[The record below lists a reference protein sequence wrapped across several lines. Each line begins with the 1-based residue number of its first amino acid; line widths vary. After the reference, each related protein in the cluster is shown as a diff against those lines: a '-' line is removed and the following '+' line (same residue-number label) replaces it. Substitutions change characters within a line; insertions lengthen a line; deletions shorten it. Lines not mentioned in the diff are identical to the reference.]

1 MSIRWTI
8 PLSGVLILAA
18 LILSSCAGPAPR
30 HPAGVAA
37 DAEWARAMKAG
48 RTAFERGD
56 LDLAARFYGA
66 ALSRGRIRDNAS
78 AIADAAYN
86 LAACRLAQGEHES
99 ARALLK
105 EAKAE
110 MARSHEE
117 PGGDVLL
124 VEAQV
129 AWLMGEPEKAF
140 SLTEQLLDG
149 PQTEVAEGLQR
160 QARLLRGK
168 IACVEGNAER
178 ATAEL
183 QSADTIGGDPANPA
197 VNAVRSE
204 LTGCISLLQGDAAQ
218 AARHFDR
225 EAEFLREA
233 GHYRTMADALIRAGD
248 AYHRA
253 FLEGEAAD
261 RWFRAARTIFTLGD
275 SPQARDLAAKALG
288 AATETKDQSLQ
299 ERTRSLLEEIQ
310 AADTDR

>member
-8 PLSGVLILAA
+8 PLTGFLILAA
-18 LILSSCAGPAPR
+18 LILCSCAGPAPR

-37 DAEWARAMKAG
+37 DFEWARAMTAG

-66 ALSRGRIRDNAS
+66 ALSRGQIMDNAS

-110 MARSHEE
+110 M
-117 PGGDVLL
+117 PGITPLPGDVLL
-124 VEAQV
+124 LEARV
-129 AWLMGEPEKAF
+129 TWLTGEPEEAL
-140 SLTEQLLDG
+140 SLTEQLLGG
-149 PQTEVAEGLQR
+149 PQTEATEGLHL

-168 IACVEGNAER
+168 IACAQGNAER
-178 ATAEL
+178 AIAEW
-183 QSADTIGGDPANPA
+183 QFANKVGGDMANPTG
-197 VNAVRSE
+197 NAGRSE
-204 LTGCISLLQGDAAQ
+204 LTGCISLLQGDTSQ

-233 GHYRTMADALIRAGD
+233 GHYRTMADALKRAGD

-253 FLEGEAAD
+253 ILAGEAAD

-275 SPQARDLAAKALG
+275 VPQARDLATKAMG
-288 AATETKDQSLQ
+288 AAEEATDQSLQ
-299 ERTRSLLEEIQ
+299 ERTRSLLEEIR
-310 AADTDR
+310 AADSDR

>member
-8 PLSGVLILAA
+8 PPTGFLILAA
-18 LILSSCAGPAPR
+18 LILCSCAGPAPR

-48 RTAFERGD
+48 ETAFERGD

-66 ALSRGRIRDNAS
+66 ALSRGRIWDNAS

-110 MARSHEE
+110 MVRSHEE

-129 AWLMGEPEKAF
+129 VWLLGEPEEAL
-140 SLTEQLLDG
+140 SLTEQLLGG
-149 PQTEVAEGLQR
+149 PQTEATKSLQP

-168 IACVEGNAER
+168 IACAKGDKER
-178 ATAEL
+178 AIAEL
-183 QSADTIGGDPANPA
+183 QSADSIGVDPANPA
-197 VNAVRSE
+197 VDAGRSE
-204 LTGCISLLQGDAAQ
+204 LTGCISLLQGNFAQ

-225 EAEFLREA
+225 EAQLLREA
-233 GHYRTMADALIRAGD
+233 GHYRTMAGALKRAGD

-253 FLEGEAAD
+253 ILAGEAAD

-275 SPQARDLAAKALG
+275 VPQARDLATKAMG
-288 AATETKDQSLQ
+288 AAEEATDQSLQ
-299 ERTRSLLEEIQ
+299 ERTRSLLKEIR
-310 AADTDR
+310 AADSDR

>member
-66 ALSRGRIRDNAS
+66 ALSRGRIQDNAS

-110 MARSHEE
+110 MVRSH
-117 PGGDVLL
+117 PLPGDVSLM
-124 VEAQV
+124 EAQV
-129 AWLMGEPEKAF
+129 AWLMGEPEEAL
-140 SLTEQLLDG
+140 SLTEQLLGG
-149 PQTEVAEGLQR
+149 PQTEATEGLR
-160 QARLLRGK
+160 LQARLLRGK
-168 IACVEGNAER
+168 IACDQKNAER
-178 ATAEL
+178 AIAEL
-183 QSADTIGGDPANPA
+183 QSADTIGGDHANPA
-197 VNAVRSE
+197 VNAGRSE

-225 EAEFLREA
+225 EAQFLREA
-233 GHYRTMADALIRAGD
+233 KHYRTMADALQRSGE

>member
-8 PLSGVLILAA
+8 PLTGFLILAVLILP
-18 LILSSCAGPAPR
+18 SCAGPAPR

-48 RTAFERGD
+48 RTAFELGN

-66 ALSRGRIRDNAS
+66 ALSRGRTMDSAS

-110 MARSHEE
+110 MSRSHDE
-117 PGGDVLL
+117 PDDVLL

-129 AWLMGEPEKAF
+129 MWLLGEPEQAI
-140 SLTEQLLDG
+140 SLTEKLLG
-149 PQTEVAEGLQR
+149 SAQTKSKEGLQA

-168 IACVEGNAER
+168 IACAKGDKER
-178 ATAEL
+178 AIAEL
-183 QSADTIGGDPANPA
+183 QSAEKIGGEESSPA
-197 VNAVRSE
+197 VNAGRSE
-204 LTGCISLLQGDAAQ
+204 LAGCISLLQGNTARAAQ
-218 AARHFDR
+218 QFDR
-225 EAEFLREA
+225 EANSLREA
-233 GHYRTMADALIRAGD
+233 GQYRKMADALNRAGD
-248 AYHRA
+248 AYHRES
-253 FLEGEAAD
+253 LEGEAAD

-275 SPQARDLAAKALG
+275 SPQARDLATKALG
-288 AATETKDQSLQ
+288 AAEEVKDKNLM